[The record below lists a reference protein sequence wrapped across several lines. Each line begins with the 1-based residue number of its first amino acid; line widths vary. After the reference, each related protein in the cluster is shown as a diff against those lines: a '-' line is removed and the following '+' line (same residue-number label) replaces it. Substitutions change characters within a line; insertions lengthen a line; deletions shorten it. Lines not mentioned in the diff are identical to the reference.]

1 MEKRNTWGSFLDF
14 PLPGR
19 LSKPRG
25 TGLTMVMDKGLG
37 LEATRDLF
45 ETAGNYMDY
54 LKLGFGTSAFYSED
68 LLRKKI
74 ALARSYSVNIYPGG
88 TFLEVA
94 ILQKK
99 VSQFLLRAKQLGF
112 KTLEVS
118 DGTIELP
125 VKARRDIIKQAR
137 MSGFEVITEV
147 GKKDPRDRVS
157 CDIIIALIREDLES
171 GAGKVIVEARESGTG
186 IGCFDTKGQLI
197 QEEFEEIL
205 QKCIDPDKI
214 LWEAPLK
221 NQQTELILR
230 LGPNVNLGNVAAT
243 EVLALEALR
252 VGLRGD
258 TLRAS
263 LEQAREIRL
272 TV

>member
-1 MEKRNTWGSFLDF
+1 MEKKHTWGSFLEF

-37 LEATRDLF
+37 LEASRDLL
-45 ETAGNYMDY
+45 ETAGNYVDY
-54 LKLGFGTSAFYSED
+54 LKLGFGTSAFYSEE

-99 VSQFLLRAKQLGF
+99 VNQFLSRANQLGF
-112 KTLEVS
+112 RTLEVS

-125 VKARRDIIKQAR
+125 PKSRREIIKQAR

-157 CDIIIALIREDLES
+157 SESIIWLIQEDLES
-171 GAGKVIVEARESGTG
+171 GANKVIIEARESGTG
-186 IGCFDTKGQLI
+186 IGCFDAKGQLI
-197 QEEFEEIL
+197 QEEFETIL
-205 QKCIDPDKI
+205 RKCILPDKI

-230 LGPNVNLGNVAAT
+230 LGPNVNLGNVATT

-258 TLRAS
+258 TLRAA
-263 LEQAREIRL
+263 LEQVREMQL
-272 TV
+272 TI

>member
-1 MEKRNTWGSFLDF
+1 MEKGNTWGSFLEF

-19 LSKPRG
+19 LSKPRR
-25 TGLTMVMDKGLG
+25 TGITMVMDKGLG

-45 ETAGNYMDY
+45 ETAGSYIDY
-54 LKLGFGTSAFYSED
+54 LKLGFGTSAFYSEE

-74 ALARSYSVNIYPGG
+74 TLARSYAVNIYPGG

-99 VSQFLLRAKQLGF
+99 VNYYLSRAKQLGF

-125 VKARRDIIKQAR
+125 FKARREIIKQAR
-137 MSGFEVITEV
+137 LSGFEVITEV

-157 CDIIIALIREDLES
+157 SDFITTLIQEDLDC
-171 GAGKVIVEARESGTG
+171 GASKVIVEARESGIG
-186 IGCFDTKGQLI
+186 IGCFNNSGHLLE
-197 QEEFEEIL
+197 EEFSSIYN
-205 QKCIDPDKI
+205 KCLVPDKI
-214 LWEAPLK
+214 IWEAPLK

-230 LGPNVNLGNVAAT
+230 LGSNVNLGNVAVT

-263 LEQAREIRL
+263 LEQLKEIQL
-272 TV
+272 TI